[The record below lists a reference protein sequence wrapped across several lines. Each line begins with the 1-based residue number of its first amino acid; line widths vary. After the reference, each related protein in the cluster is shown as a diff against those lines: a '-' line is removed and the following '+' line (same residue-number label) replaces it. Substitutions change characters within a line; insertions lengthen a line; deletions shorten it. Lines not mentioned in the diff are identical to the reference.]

1 MHSSR
6 AASKSATAFISAAM
20 SIGALPVSQLAAASD
35 ISTFAVDP
43 P

>member
-6 AASKSATAFISAAM
+6 AALQPATAFITAAM

-35 ISTFAVDP
+35 ISTFAIDP